1 MHTHAAIRP
10 GGGSR
15 RRLSAAGRGAG
26 SGLQQEPQAVE
37 VAVHRGDEDEG
48 LAMVVRQGRVPLGL
62 EQLSDMRFF
71 EVSAIPRK

>member
-1 MHTHAAIRP
+1 MRP
-10 GGGSR
+10 VGGSR

-37 VAVHRGDEDEG
+37 VAVLRGRVDG
-48 LAMVVRQGRVPLGL
+48 GPAVVRRLGRVPLGL

-71 EVSAIPRK
+71 FEVSAIPRK